1 MFGIVYLV
9 SCVWC
14 CVFGMGRLVWG
25 VMHELVG
32 MVNLVWC
39 IWYLVFGI
47 CISISI
53 CILYGVGLWFASM
66 C

>member
-32 MVNLVWC
+32 MVH
-39 IWYLVFGI
+39 LVFGI
-47 CISISI
+47 CISISV
-53 CILYGVGLWFASM
+53 CIYMG
-66 C
+66 